1 MTKSLS
7 IDEVDL
13 LNFFEVE
20 PTPLDPELPWVYND
34 TVYETSDGRLHIS
47 FAVAPSV
54 KDVRIILK
62 LDGTLAYELN
72 AVAVDDV
79 RYHNDKG
86 RESVEIIVSA
96 VDRICLRIKPNISIT
111 QHCTVPR

>member
-13 LNFFEVE
+13 LNFFAVE
-20 PTPLDPELPWVYND
+20 PTPLEPGIPWAYND
-34 TVYETSDGRLHIS
+34 SVYETSDGRRHIS

-54 KDVRIILK
+54 KDVRILLK
-62 LDGTLAYELN
+62 LEDTLAYELN
-72 AVAVDDV
+72 AVGVEDI

-96 VDRICLRIKPNISIT
+96 VDSIWLRIRPNISIT
-111 QHCTVPR
+111 Q